1 MDVQIQLNTF
11 VNTTLY
17 KMEDL
22 YSLAERALDVAIA
35 EKKFLFKIYD
45 YLQHNK
51 AKRKDAIEFLES
63 STCDNISKTIDDLNE
78 FIKGGNDT
86 EHRQIKEGYCF
97 LSKPDARKI
106 SKYLTGLIDDA
117 ERYKYDHRPGR
128 RKKAV
133 NK

>member
-51 AKRKDAIEFLES
+51 AKRKDANGRINK
-63 STCDNISKTIDDLNE
+63 DTILLRVLD
-78 FIKGGNDT
+78 K
-86 EHRQIKEGYCF
+86 
-97 LSKPDARKI
+97 
-106 SKYLTGLIDDA
+106 
-117 ERYKYDHRPGR
+117 
-128 RKKAV
+128 
-133 NK
+133 